1 MTLRRSCWRWRSV
14 DGSLPRE
21 KTKLLGILAPVIW
34 STFANA
40 ACCFLSVV
48 AGIRGPRPRFFPG
61 PDLGWRMAAQ
71 LEEHRGRS
79 CSDPR
84 NTQHQP
90 PPAPPPKKK
99 NVLFTVGMGEEEE
112 GYKGTG
118 GADLEQEVV
127 EDDLLDVAADEPR
140 RQRWPRS
147 VGG

>member
-1 MTLRRSCWRWRSV
+1 M

-71 LEEHRGRS
+71 LEEHTNGCTCAS
-79 CSDPR
+79 VR
-84 NTQHQP
+84 NQ
-90 PPAPPPKKK
+90 
-99 NVLFTVGMGEEEE
+99 VISIFLSEEE
-112 GYKGTG
+112 
-118 GADLEQEVV
+118 
-127 EDDLLDVAADEPR
+127 
-140 RQRWPRS
+140 
-147 VGG
+147 